1 MRRDEGELLRADAR
15 FVERGGQRSPHRLHR
30 APQACGAATV
40 REAGQA
46 LDASVHGSVSRSR
59 LSQRLQHEGGGPVA
73 RDEAVPPRIEG
84 SEGARSL
91 PALGQEPQR
100 IQIEQRN
107 ERAPNTGPDHD
118 RDVGL
123 FLKHAPGG
131 KLQRLCATG
140 GMAGERRIGPLQL
153 IAAGGEC
160 HEVVRETLEEE
171 EGVYGMERR
180 SIDALGI
187 EHPVGHDPGLAE
199 GRIEVAIPRLA
210 VVGGADVERLSLGG
224 DLRHLESRGAY
235 GLIDGPEPEPRA
247 RADQPS
253 LLEHVGRCVGRQRIV
268 VHSPRVAEGP
278 GQILAAELADAGRPL
293 EHSLPVTLE

>member
-1 MRRDEGELLRADAR
+1 M
-15 FVERGGQRSPHRLHR
+15 
-30 APQACGAATV
+30 
-40 REAGQA
+40 
-46 LDASVHGSVSRSR
+46 HGSVSRPR
-59 LSQRLQHEGGGPVA
+59 LSQRLQDEGRGPVA
-73 RDEAVPPRIEG
+73 CDEAVPARIEG
-84 SEGARSL
+84 SEGARSF

-107 ERAPNTGPDHD
+107 ERAPNAGADHD

-123 FLKHAPGG
+123 FLTHTPGG

-140 GMAGERRIGPLQL
+140 RMAGERRVGPLQL

-187 EHPVGHDPGLAE
+187 ERPVGHDPGLAE
-199 GRIEVAIPRLA
+199 GRIEVAIPCLA

-224 DLRHLESRGAY
+224 DLRHLESRSAY
-235 GLIDGPEPEPRA
+235 GLVDSPEPEPRA